1 MPVFQYNT
9 RRADGQ
15 PDQGTVEAADR
26 ERLVATLRASGL
38 LVIDVAPVQAE
49 SGKSFLESLSPRSW
63 LPPAKFDVEIGL
75 EQLATMLHNGLGIL
89 EALKIVSE
97 QSRRK
102 RMARVWRDIGERI
115 EEGATFSVALTAHT
129 NLFSSYIIQ
138 LVRVGEQ
145 SGTLDVVLS
154 RGAEHLSRSRELRLM
169 VLNALTY
176 PALVAVMAL
185 GVAAFMVI
193 KVIPKVTRFLESGG
207 KTLPALTQRLVDIS
221 EWLRLYLPQVS
232 VGLLAITLALIG
244 IYHWP
249 PGKKRLDGVLLRTPV
264 VGGVLRLS
272 GTAVFARG
280 LGILLQNG
288 LTLLESLSTVE
299 QLVGNLRLSGR
310 IAESREAVIRG
321 DSLAHALMARQDFL
335 PMLPRMVAVGEST
348 GALSSVLL
356 EVAGFHEKQL
366 MQVIRRLGS
375 LMEPLLVLVVGGLV
389 GFVYVAFFVAVFSL
403 AGSVR

>member
-1 MPVFQYNT
+1 MPVFLYNA

-15 PDQGTVEAADR
+15 PDRGTVEAADR
-26 ERLVATLRASGL
+26 EHLVATLRARGL
-38 LVIDVAPVQAE
+38 LVIEVAPVQAE
-49 SGKSFLESLSPRSW
+49 SEASFLESLSPRSW
-63 LPPAKFDVEIGL
+63 LPPTKFDVEIGL
-75 EQLATMLHNGLGIL
+75 EQLSTMLRSGLGIL
-89 EALKIVSE
+89 EALKTVRE

-102 RMARVWRDIGERI
+102 RMAQVWRNVGARI
-115 EEGATFSVALTAHT
+115 EEGSTLAVALTARV

-145 SGTLDVVLS
+145 SGTLDAALL

-169 VLNALTY
+169 MLNALTY
-176 PALVAVMAL
+176 PVLVAVMAF
-185 GVAAFMVI
+185 GVAAYMAL
-193 KVIPKVTRFLESGG
+193 KVIPQVARFLEGGG
-207 KTLPALTQRLVDIS
+207 KKLPALTQRLVDVS

-232 VGLLAITLALIG
+232 VGLLAIALALIV

-249 PGKKRLDGVLLRTPV
+249 PGRKRLDGVFLRTPV
-264 VGGVLRLS
+264 IGGVLRLS

-288 LTLLESLSTVE
+288 LTLLESLATVE
-299 QLVGNLRLSGR
+299 QLVGNQRLSGR

-321 DSLAHALMARQDFL
+321 DSLAHALRQRQDFL
-335 PMLPRMVAVGEST
+335 PMLSRMVAVGEST
-348 GALSSVLL
+348 GTLSSVLL

-366 MQVIRRLGS
+366 MQLIRRLSS

-389 GFVYVAFFVAVFSL
+389 GFVYVAFFIAVFSL
-403 AGSVR
+403 AGGVR